1 MFNLLPPG
9 ICVHLLPIVEPS
21 IVMLIGLQ
29 QNFIGSVVRAGAEE
43 LYKYQ
48 Q

>member
-9 ICVHLLPIVEPS
+9 ICVHLLPIIEPS
-21 IVMLIGLQ
+21 IVMLIGLP
-29 QNFIGSVVRAGAEE
+29 QNFTGSMVRAGAEE

-48 Q
+48 R